1 MVQWVQRNT
10 RANHHHRRCRDSRTR
25 RGVGQDHEPAAM
37 AIPAL
42 LVLAAIVAPTSAQR
56 RFAACRDDGCARAS
70 LPVAAGGTTHCCYR
84 ASAFSWLPPDQEN
97 VRGDAAEGFYCSK
110 DYGCDTAD
118 LAALVAAPDEPSPG
132 DGASA
137 NVAVSAPTSQAKP
150 VAVEAP
156 RAPHPRSAF
165 SRRLTIVAVAAA
177 CLVTMLL
184 TVAGLWVS
192 SRCKAKHALQQRLQ
206 LRSGEFDDDPESSLS
221 SYDVAV
227 PRGTVWSTWNRLAK
241 TVSSSSPRVAAS
253 TREASGSL
261 SSNGSSIAGLADTV

>member
-1 MVQWVQRNT
+1 MT
-10 RANHHHRRCRDSRTR
+10 RGAGLVAGVRGDAETLVRG
-25 RGVGQDHEPAAM
+25 GVGQNHEPAAM
-37 AIPAL
+37 AVPAL

-56 RFAACRDDGCARAS
+56 RFATCRDDNCALAS
-70 LPVAAGGTTHCCYR
+70 ATTVAAGGTTHCCYK
-84 ASAFSWLPPDQEN
+84 ASPFSWLPPDQEN
-97 VRGDAAEGFYCSK
+97 VHGDVAEGFYCSK
-110 DYGCDTAD
+110 DYGCDRAD
-118 LAALVAAPDEPSPG
+118 LAAIVADPDETSREPG

-137 NVAVSAPTSQAKP
+137 NLAVSAPAAQAEP
-150 VAVEAP
+150 VVMEAP
-156 RAPHPRSAF
+156 REPHPSSAF

-253 TREASGSL
+253 AREASGSL
-261 SSNGSSIAGLADTV
+261 SSTGSSVAGLADTV